1 MSNLQDKVILVTGG
15 TSGIG
20 EACTELFARSGAK
33 VVTSSIQREAGEA
46 LAARLVD
53 EGCQCVFQYADV
65 SNESDVE
72 AMVAA
77 AVDRFGRLDAVHAN
91 AGVLASKR
99 ITDVTVEEFH
109 HLMNVNVLGAVLTT
123 KHAVRVMEKQGSG
136 VIVFTTSVAADI
148 GFPAHA
154 VYAASKAAVAAM
166 IRSLTTDHSPQG
178 IRFAGVSPGTIDT
191 PMLAESCAGFD
202 KPKDELYAEVA
213 QKIPVRRMGT
223 PEDVARTVA
232 FLISDE
238 AGFVNGVIVPVEGG
252 TLCLP
257 PW

>member
-1 MSNLQDKVILVTGG
+1 MSNVQDKVILVTGG

-33 VVTSSIQREAGEA
+33 VVTSSIQSEAGEA
-46 LAARLVD
+46 LAGRLTD

-91 AGVLASKR
+91 AGVLASNR
-99 ITDVTVEEFH
+99 ITDVPVEEIH
-109 HLMNVNVLGAVLTT
+109 HLLNVNVLGAVLTT

-166 IRSLTTDHSPQG
+166 IRSLTTDHSPNG

-213 QKIPVRRMGT
+213 KKIPVRRMGT

-238 AGFVNGVIVPVEGG
+238 AGFVNGAIVPVEGG
-252 TLCLP
+252 TMCLP